1 MKILSLFSG
10 AGGLDLGLIQAGNT
24 VIWANDIDKNAVETY
39 RRNIGDHIV
48 LDDIKNIDTSI
59 VKVMYYGFKFS
70 FILCIISTYILF
82 LYVLN
87 PFSHILFDV
96 GYLIFKCSLMFFV
109 SFFTGALATDKI
121 KKIYF

>member
-1 MKILSLFSG
+1 MKKFI
-10 AGGLDLGLIQAGNT
+10 
-24 VIWANDIDKNAVETY
+24 
-39 RRNIGDHIV
+39 
-48 LDDIKNIDTSI
+48 DDIKNIDTSI

-109 SFFTGALATDKI
+109 SFFFFFLATDKI